1 MVIRKAC
8 AEHIPIDHAWQEK
21 EDIIISPGHM
31 KERQEKDTQQEEYS
45 GSKGRSLSKTPGT
58 AKNWSCQQLSGNTG
72 TAAPHMVKRKSGEV
86 TESLDVGAQ
95 CLRVGAQRFGVGAQ
109 RFGVEA

>member
-1 MVIRKAC
+1 M
-8 AEHIPIDHAWQEK
+8 DHAWQEK

-72 TAAPHMVKRKSGEV
+72 TAAPHMVKGV
-86 TESLDVGAQ
+86 
-95 CLRVGAQRFGVGAQ
+95 LRNRAEQGR
-109 RFGVEA
+109 VERLLKA